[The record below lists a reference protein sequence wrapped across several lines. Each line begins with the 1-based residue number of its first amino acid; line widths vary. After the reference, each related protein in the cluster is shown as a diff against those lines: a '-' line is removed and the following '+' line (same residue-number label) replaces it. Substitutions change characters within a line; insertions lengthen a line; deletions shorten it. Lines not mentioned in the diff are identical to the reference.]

1 MKGKSKWILVVVV
14 KLFQRAND
22 IYHRFCGGNKIAISV
37 RGFLRKFRIIQG
49 GNPILCV
56 QTKALYTKFSITA
69 KFTQTTQSIPSTHIS
84 HLQRICFCIKSPCV
98 KNQVLQLPLLAGLE
112 HQQQSGSLLAYKQH
126 KNLQNSAETHRTLKQ
141 SHPLVI

>member
-56 QTKALYTKFSITA
+56 
-69 KFTQTTQSIPSTHIS
+69 
-84 HLQRICFCIKSPCV
+84 
-98 KNQVLQLPLLAGLE
+98 
-112 HQQQSGSLLAYKQH
+112 
-126 KNLQNSAETHRTLKQ
+126 
-141 SHPLVI
+141 